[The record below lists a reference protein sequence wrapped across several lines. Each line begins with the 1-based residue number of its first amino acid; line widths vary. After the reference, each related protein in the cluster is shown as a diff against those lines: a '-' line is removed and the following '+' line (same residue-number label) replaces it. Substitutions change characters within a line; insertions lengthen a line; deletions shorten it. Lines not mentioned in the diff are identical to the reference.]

1 MMDNMAPF
9 MFGVAAFLVALVVT
23 IIGMAATRLYLGWI
37 WIGAMLFYALC
48 WLLLGYPPLLPE
60 GWPTPSP

>member
-37 WIGAMLFYALC
+37 WIGAVLFYAIW
-48 WLLLGYPPLLPE
+48 WLLLGYPPLVPQDWSE
-60 GWPTPSP
+60 YSN

>member
-48 WLLLGYPPLLPE
+48 WLLLGYPPHLPE

>member
-9 MFGVAAFLVALVVT
+9 MFGLVAFQVALAVT
-23 IIGMAATRLYLGWI
+23 MIGMAATRLYLGWL
-37 WIGAMLFYALC
+37 WMGAMLFYTLW

-60 GWPTPSP
+60 GWPTPSQ